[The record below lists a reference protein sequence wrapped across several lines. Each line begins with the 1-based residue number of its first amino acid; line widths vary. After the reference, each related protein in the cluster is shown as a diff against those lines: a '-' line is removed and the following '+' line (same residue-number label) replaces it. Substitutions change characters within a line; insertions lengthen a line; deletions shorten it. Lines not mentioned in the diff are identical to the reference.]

1 MNGGIKIRGFNG
13 NGMCHEITLSNGK
26 VILLDP
32 FFRSTAEEPLRE
44 TITRVDY
51 ILITHTHFDH
61 EGEVGYFVEKF
72 NPKVIVG
79 IMSAMPLLKYHHIP
93 YDSLIPVAPGEE
105 YHFGDFS
112 LEVYRAKHNNS
123 GGRTFYPEDD
133 IAKNMGFENHQE
145 CDTWGFVESMD
156 FNITTDDNF
165 RIMIAS
171 GESVW
176 DAQQRMAEKFAPD
189 LVIRQAG
196 RRNGDMRTGQQVE
209 PSVLADLFLS
219 YRAPVVIP
227 AHFDFLLKRWGEEKV
242 RAYFSQVKAAMQEKV
257 PSSTLL
263 FPETDK
269 IYRIGV
275 SIQE

>member
-1 MNGGIKIRGFNG
+1 MNSGIKIRGFHG

-32 FFRSTAEEPLRE
+32 SFRSTAEEALRE
-44 TITRVDY
+44 TITQADY

-61 EGEVGYFVEKF
+61 DIDVGYFVEKF
-72 NPKVIVG
+72 NPKVVVG

-93 YDSLIPVAPGEE
+93 YDSLIPVASGEE
-105 YHFGDFS
+105 YHFGDFA
-112 LEVYRAKHNNS
+112 LEVCRAKHNNS
-123 GGRTFYPEDD
+123 GGRTFNPEDD
-133 IAKNMGFENHQE
+133 IARDLGFENHQE
-145 CDTWGFVESMD
+145 CDIWGYVESID
-156 FNITTDDNF
+156 FNITSDDNF

-176 DAQQRMAEKFAPD
+176 DAQQRIAEKFAPD

-196 RRNGDMRTGQQVE
+196 RRNGDMITGQQVE
-209 PSVLADLFLS
+209 PAVLADFFLS

-227 AHFDFLLKRWGEEKV
+227 AHFDVMLKRWGEEKV
-242 RAYFSQVKAAMQEKV
+242 REYFSQVKTAMQAKR
-257 PSSTLL
+257 PASTLL
-263 FPETDK
+263 FPETNK
-269 IYRIGV
+269 IYQIGV